1 MHDAA
6 LASTPN
12 AAIDLLADAL
22 LALAVLAHPAEGRRD
37 D

>member
-1 MHDAA
+1 LHDAS

-22 LALAVLAHPAEGRRD
+22 LALAVLAHPAGARRG
-37 D
+37 